1 MKDEM
6 REDSANADARED
18 WAARKEMEALFAE
31 EEGLSKKLS
40 AKEIVWA
47 NVITSTTEGV
57 LVDIGEKREG
67 FIPISEFV
75 VVVPQ
80 KPAKNRDPKAVGT
93 PKHGG
98 KKTTHPEVKKESHSS
113 ARSQETPK
121 V

>member
-47 NVITSTTEGV
+47 NVITST
-57 LVDIGEKREG
+57 
-67 FIPISEFV
+67 S
-75 VVVPQ
+75 
-80 KPAKNRDPKAVGT
+80 N
-93 PKHGG
+93 
-98 KKTTHPEVKKESHSS
+98 
-113 ARSQETPK
+113 
-121 V
+121 